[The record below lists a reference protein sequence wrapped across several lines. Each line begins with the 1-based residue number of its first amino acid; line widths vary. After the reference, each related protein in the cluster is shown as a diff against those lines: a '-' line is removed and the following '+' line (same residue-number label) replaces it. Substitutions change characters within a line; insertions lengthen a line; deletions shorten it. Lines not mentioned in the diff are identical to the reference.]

1 MGIKSI
7 DRQQL
12 IRLGLA
18 VCCGGLSSLGYA
30 PFGYFFI
37 WWFTLPCL
45 AYLIFADQNISVN
58 STIAM
63 RARQIWRPHR
73 QAFLLG
79 WVFGGGYFTA
89 GLYWIGE
96 SFFVKGGIYI
106 YIAPLA
112 ILFLGFGL
120 GLFSACSYWMIS
132 YVRRLLQIPFYSFRL
147 ILLIATVWCVFDLL
161 RGVILTGFPWQI
173 PGYIWY
179 QQAEIVQSVS
189 LVGVQGLGLWTII
202 VMSLPVLF
210 WPWLVERV
218 PFLRKINVVKSENAA
233 VNWRA
238 NVIFC
243 SMIIMISICLG
254 WYGGQR
260 LQNFPTAYQNDVR
273 LRIVQP
279 SIDQREK
286 WNPRFRD
293 RNLADYIYRSQS
305 DGFDQITH
313 VIWPE
318 TALPFNIDLLPG
330 LLKRTAFAVPP
341 EGYLLTGALRS
352 EQAPWDPDLPE
363 RQLIFR
369 NSFAVLD
376 EKADIIA
383 GYHKSHLV
391 PFGEYVPFSQSALF
405 KWTKIGIYDF
415 SPGGGV
421 SQIKVPGLPKF
432 IPLICYEILF
442 PAQVMPEIA
451 EGEARPEWILNL
463 TNDAWFG
470 TSSGPYQHLQIARY
484 RGIEEG
490 LPVVR
495 AANTGVSAV
504 FDAYGRQVAMIGLME
519 KGVLDSY
526 LPKPVEGI
534 TFFGKWHHLTLYL
547 MLVGLSLYQLI
558 SYLLP
563 RRK

>member
-18 VCCGGLSSLGYA
+18 LGCGALSSLGYA

-37 WWFTLPCL
+37 WWVTLPWL
-45 AYLIFADQNISVN
+45 AYLIFADQDLSSASCFTDRLKQV
-58 STIAM
+58 
-63 RARQIWRPHR
+63 WRPHR

-106 YIAPLA
+106 YIAPFA

-120 GLFSACSYWMIS
+120 GLFTACTYWMIS
-132 YVRRLLQIPFYSFRL
+132 YFKRLWQIDLYSFRL
-147 ILLIATVWCVFDLL
+147 VLLIGICWCIFDLL

-173 PGYIWY
+173 AGYIWY
-179 QQAEIVQSVS
+179 QLPEIVQSVS
-189 LVGVQGLGLWTII
+189 VIGVQGLGLWTILI
-202 VMSLPVLF
+202 MSMPLLI
-210 WPWLVERV
+210 WPWLLKKAAIRSKAK
-218 PFLRKINVVKSENAA
+218 LDGADTSRKSWQGNLVFSCILLA
-233 VNWRA
+233 VS
-238 NVIFC
+238 V
-243 SMIIMISICLG
+243 SLG
-254 WYGGQR
+254 WFGHQR
-260 LQNFPTAYQNDVR
+260 LQAFPTSYQNDVR

-293 RNLADYIYRSQS
+293 RNLADYIYRSQT
-305 DGFDQITH
+305 DGFDRITH

-318 TALPFNIDLLPG
+318 TALPFNIDLLPD

-352 EQAPWDPDLPE
+352 EPAPWDPDQPE
-363 RQLIFR
+363 RRLIFR

-391 PFGEYVPFSQSALF
+391 PFGEYVPFSQTALF

-415 SPGGGV
+415 SPGSGV

-442 PAQVMPEIA
+442 PAQVMPDIA
-451 EGEARPEWILNL
+451 EGEARPEWMLNL

-495 AANTGVSAV
+495 AANTGVSAI
-504 FDAYGRQVAMIGLME
+504 FDAYGREIAMIGLME
-519 KGVLDSY
+519 KGILDSY

-547 MLVGLSLYQLI
+547 LLIGLSLYQI
-558 SYLLP
+558 ASYLLL